1 MSTCSE
7 VSALLLLLQTLRSN
21 FVFKVVPM
29 LNPDGVVV
37 GNYRASLAGVD
48 LNRVYKKPLEVGSEC
63 CIFCCVPVAM
73 SPLHRTCFQL
83 STTPNR

>member
-1 MSTCSE
+1 MPRYTSHWSRRRGRGEC
-7 VSALLLLLQTLRSN
+7 LFPLLQTLRSN

-48 LNRVYKKPLEVGSEC
+48 LNRVYKKPLEVG
-63 CIFCCVPVAM
+63 
-73 SPLHRTCFQL
+73 Q
-83 STTPNR
+83 